1 MVMLS
6 AAIRD
11 LQTAHPGCFAVDV
24 RTPHPDLWRNNP
36 HLTAI
41 PDGDSEA
48 IEAHYPLIQQSN
60 QGAHHFVHAYR
71 QYLETKL
78 GVVIPQGAFRGDI
91 HLTAEEKST
100 RPIKAPYWVI
110 GAGGKRDF
118 TAKWWDPQRWQA
130 VVNHFAGKV
139 KFVQVGDSRDV
150 HPALSGVIDMRG
162 KTSLRDLIVLIHHSA
177 GVLCHVT
184 SFMHLSAA
192 LPLEGGRIRPC
203 VVVAGGRE
211 PSHWERYPGH
221 AFLDTIGQLPCCASG
236 GCWKARVVPGLGGDH
251 DKSLCTMPVE
261 IRKGVHLPEC
271 LNRIQPAD
279 VITAMERFLAFS
291 TPSAST
297 PCRNC
302 GAASEPS
309 ANQNPAVWG
318 PAKWREF
325 HARAGTADKVKD
337 IDTEKELRW
346 LANFA
351 HTLPCPECRLEIVT
365 LFLTNPPRL
374 QSADAYRHWGIEI
387 HNGVNARIGKPVLTV
402 EAAEQ
407 AIEDNRT
414 RNADEEASRRKV
426 CIACDHYQKA
436 TETTG
441 PVCRM
446 DGAGLRAKIRSGKC
460 PKWTGGELE
469 RHKVGVVI
477 GTFGAVPYIHLQLE
491 SLRRFHPGT
500 PCLVVDDGSP
510 QRAELEKLCEE
521 YGAEFIGREKRMGHI
536 AGDLDVFLRGIEWA
550 KAREIELLVKLSR
563 RFIPSGPW
571 IDELRELHE
580 LHNAPTYN
588 ARCERWG
595 FGFRS
600 ECVAMCVADWE
611 HSTGPIV
618 NNIPKARLSYLLA
631 EAVVHDCAGIAWR
644 ARNGNVPSEHDH
656 RGYIPWPFMGT
667 SKAEKS
673 TRYLWHETH
682 STKEYKDFGR
692 ALGIEVSMDTEKHG
706 ILVRRTGAL
715 GDVLCI
721 TPILAEL
728 RKRNPGVPIDVATAA
743 PQALDGNKDI
753 TGTFPPHH
761 GGEGY
766 ETVIDLNN
774 AYENNPKVHIVA
786 AYAAKAGIDVDDWQ
800 VRFRERVEWKCTRAV
815 YLHCAKSWTSR
826 TLPKATWEAVAK
838 MLKAESYEVF
848 AIGTHQDFAPES
860 ATDLRGK
867 LTLHEIKER
876 IDKSAGFIGS
886 DSGLLHLAGA
896 TGAPIVGIYT
906 CASHTTREP
915 VREGA
920 SFAAVYPAL
929 SCYGCLATFTPPVN
943 DLPECRRADMA
954 CVREIK
960 PQAIVAAFLSIYR

>member
-1 MVMLS
+1 MRKIILTSNQCPGDMVMLS

-24 RTPHPDLWRNNP
+24 RTPHPDLWKNNP
-36 HLTAI
+36 HLTPI
-41 PDGDSEA
+41 PDGEGEV

-78 GVVIPQGAFRGDI
+78 GVTIPQGAFRGDI
-91 HLTAEEKST
+91 HLTDEEKST
-100 RPIKAPYWVI
+100 RPMKAPYWVI

-130 VVNHFAGKV
+130 VVHHFAGKV

-192 LPLEGGRIRPC
+192 LPMEGGRIRPC

-251 DKSLCTMPVE
+251 DKSLCAMPVE
-261 IRKGVHLPEC
+261 VRKGVHLPEC

-279 VITAMERFLAFS
+279 VIAAVERFLAFS
-291 TPSAST
+291 APSVAT

-302 GAASEPS
+302 GAAPEPS

-325 HARAGTADKVKD
+325 HARAGVADRVKD

-351 HTLPCPECRLEIVT
+351 HTLPCPDCRLELVT

-374 QSADAYRHWGIEI
+374 QSADVYRHWGIEI

-414 RNADEEASRRKV
+414 RYADEEASRRKV
-426 CIACDHYQKA
+426 CMACDHYQKA

-446 DGAGLRAKIRSGKC
+446 DGAGLRQKIATGRC

-510 QRAELEKLCEE
+510 QRDALEKLCAE
-521 YGAEFIGREKRMGHI
+521 YGAEFIGREKRMNHARGDMQAFIEGH
-536 AGDLDVFLRGIEWA
+536 AWAARRGIG
-550 KAREIELLVKLSR
+550 LLVKFSR
-563 RFIPSGPW
+563 RWLPVAPW
-571 IDELRELHE
+571 IDEAVELWE
-580 LHNAPTYN
+580 RTKAPTLCN
-588 ARCERWG
+588 IGTGHG

-600 ECVAMCVADWE
+600 ECVAMDVAAWAKADALKVLRDHVAASESQPGELPVSQSGMLVE
-611 HSTGPIV
+611 HLVHIAAAAAKNHAGWTGPL
-618 NNIPKARLSYLLA
+618 NF
-631 EAVVHDCAGIAWR
+631 E
-644 ARNGNVPSEHDH
+644 
-656 RGYIPWPFMGT
+656 PWPFMGT
-667 SKAEKS
+667 CRLKKVDGV
-673 TRYLWHETH
+673 LWHESSPTDAYMRMVLAWGFPIYGL
-682 STKEYKDFGR
+682 SDF
-692 ALGIEVSMDTEKHG
+692 VSASQN
-706 ILVRRTGAL
+706 LF
-715 GDVLCI
+715 
-721 TPILAEL
+721 
-728 RKRNPGVPIDVATAA
+728 
-743 PQALDGNKDI
+743 LD
-753 TGTFPPHH
+753 
-761 GGEGY
+761 
-766 ETVIDLNN
+766 
-774 AYENNPKVHIVA
+774 
-786 AYAAKAGIDVDDWQ
+786 
-800 VRFRERVEWKCTRAV
+800 R
-815 YLHCAKSWTSR
+815 
-826 TLPKATWEAVAK
+826 
-838 MLKAESYEVF
+838 
-848 AIGTHQDFAPES
+848 
-860 ATDLRGK
+860 
-867 LTLHEIKER
+867 
-876 IDKSAGFIGS
+876 
-886 DSGLLHLAGA
+886 
-896 TGAPIVGIYT
+896 
-906 CASHTTREP
+906 
-915 VREGA
+915 
-920 SFAAVYPAL
+920 
-929 SCYGCLATFTPPVN
+929 
-943 DLPECRRADMA
+943 
-954 CVREIK
+954 
-960 PQAIVAAFLSIYR
+960 